1 MHYRILA
8 DIVVVIHLAFIL
20 FTIAGAIFVVWWR
33 WVFWFHLPA
42 VIWASWIELSGN
54 ICPLT
59 PLENWLRVKGGQGG
73 YSSDFV
79 FNYLLPI
86 LYPSGLTRKLQT
98 ILGISVIIINAAF
111 YGYVFLIRKQKK
123 INRRTNSE
131 QGQ

>member
-20 FTIAGAIFVVWWR
+20 FTIAGAIFVVWRR

-59 PLENWLRVKGGQGG
+59 PLENWLRVEGGQEG

-79 FNYLLPI
+79 LNYLLPI
-86 LYPSGLTRKLQT
+86 LYPSGLTREIQAF
-98 ILGISVIIINAAF
+98 LGISVIIINSAA
-111 YGYVFLIRKQKK
+111 YGYVFLIRKQKNAQENK
-123 INRRTNSE
+123 P
-131 QGQ
+131 